1 MIHDLGII
9 MLTAGIV
16 SILFKWLRQPVVL
29 GYLVAGLLVGPY
41 VAGQAW
47 ISDIESAEHW
57 AEIGMIFLLFS
68 MGLEFSFKKLLQVG
82 STAIVGCLTI
92 VVGMMTSGFLV
103 GRALGFN
110 EMNAL
115 FLGGMLCMSSTTI
128 VFKALDDLGLRQQKF
143 AGISL
148 GILVVEDLF
157 AVVLM
162 VLLAS
167 IAVKQTFEGGEMVW
181 EISKLVAYL
190 VLWFVSGIMIIPTF
204 FKYCKKFLNDE
215 TMTIVSLG
223 LCLGMVLLAVGAGF
237 SAALGAFV
245 MGSILAETVE
255 AERVEHLV
263 TPVKNMFGAIFFVSV
278 GMMIDPQLLLEY
290 WLPITIISF
299 IVIFGQIIFASLGV
313 ILSGQ
318 PLKTAMQTGFTL
330 VQVGEFSF
338 ILAQFGES
346 IGVTE
351 KYLYP
356 VIVAVSV
363 ITTFL
368 TPYIIKLALPAYER
382 LNAALPAKAKIFLE
396 QYAENRNTISE
407 DSVLKVL
414 LRKVVVSLAI
424 YLIII
429 IFVIAIWFN
438 YLSALLVEAIDG
450 FLPTEYSWV
459 GKTVALVALL
469 LVLSPFIYKLSTKF
483 ISSKEMREVWRMGG
497 INRGYVMAINLVRLI
512 MSCVVIIICIQHYF
526 ALTHGVLV
534 VVALM
539 VVGSIFFSKRI
550 GRQSRFIEEKF
561 LANLNARE
569 TVSNQ
574 KRAVRKEFEHE
585 LLENDLHIADFELPS
600 ESVYCGKQL
609 MELDIRNAT
618 NVTVVRIIREGR
630 NINVPGGRERIFPHD
645 IIVVAGSDHQI
656 SLFKEWI
663 EKGVIKD
670 RGDLSMGEGRPRT
683 PFTLEKIVITAT
695 MPFCGKTIAQSHIR
709 EKAQCAV
716 LGIEH
721 EGETYMNPDAQMT
734 LSEGD
739 TITLCGEAP
748 RIKSLLETI
757 K

>member
-16 SILFKWLRQPVVL
+16 SLLFKFLKQPVVL

-41 VAGQAW
+41 VCGKAW
-47 ISDIESAEHW
+47 INDIESAENW

-92 VVGMMTSGFLV
+92 VIGMMTTGFLA

-167 IAVKQTFEGGEMVW
+167 IAVKQSFEGGEMAW
-181 EISKLVAYL
+181 QITKLVAYL
-190 VLWFVSGIMIIPTF
+190 ILWFVAGIMLIPTL
-204 FKYCKKFLNDE
+204 FKLCRRYLNDE
-215 TMTIVSLG
+215 TMTILSLG
-223 LCLGMVLLAVGAGF
+223 LCLGMVLLAMGAGF

-255 AERVEHLV
+255 AERVERLV
-263 TPVKNMFGAIFFVSV
+263 GPVKNMFGAVFFTSV
-278 GMMIDPQLLLEY
+278 GMMIDPSLLLEY
-290 WLPITIISF
+290 WLPITIISL
-299 IVIFGQIIFASLGV
+299 IVIIGQIIFASLGV
-313 ILSGQ
+313 VLSGQ

-368 TPYIIKLALPAYER
+368 TPYIIKFANPAYDK
-382 LNAALPAKAKIFLE
+382 LDAALPDKVKLFLD
-396 QYAENRNTISE
+396 QYAENRNTISQ
-407 DSVLKVL
+407 DSAFKVL
-414 LRKVVVSLAI
+414 LRKVLVNAAI
-424 YLIII
+424 YLILIV
-429 IFVIAIWFN
+429 FVVAIYMN
-438 YLSALLVEAIDG
+438 YLSVPFVNTINALVPDD
-450 FLPTEYSWV
+450 YNWV
-459 GKTVALVALL
+459 GRIIALVTLL
-469 LVLSPFIYKLSTKF
+469 LAVSPFIYKIATKY
-483 ISSKEMREVWRMGG
+483 IHSKEAETVWHTGG
-497 INRGYVMAINLVRLI
+497 IFRGYIVGMTLLRLI
-512 MSCVVIIICIQHYF
+512 ICIVVIIFCIQHYF
-526 ALTHGVLV
+526 ALTYGVLSAVALV
-534 VVALM
+534 VVLF
-539 VVGSIFFSKRI
+539 IFFSKKI
-550 GRQSRFIEEKF
+550 GESSKRLEESF
-561 LANLNARE
+561 LSNLNARE
-569 TVSNQ
+569 RVNDN
-574 KRAVRKEFEHE
+574 KRAVRKDFEKE
-585 LLENDLHIADFELPS
+585 LLSHDLHIADFELPITS
-600 ESVYCGKQL
+600 TYCGKML
-609 MELDIRNAT
+609 MELGLRQVSSVNI
-618 NVTVVRIIREGR
+618 VRIIREGLD
-630 NINVPGGRERIFPHD
+630 INVPGGKERLFPHD
-645 IIVVAGSDHQI
+645 IIVVAGTDEQI
-656 SLFKEWI
+656 DEFKNWLD
-663 EKGVIKD
+663 KGEIIKD
-670 RGDLSMGEGRPRT
+670 AVADDVRRRI
-683 PFTLEKIVITAT
+683 PFTLEQFEVTAS
-695 MPFCGKTIAQSHIR
+695 MPFCGKSIAQSHIK
-709 EKAQCAV
+709 ETAQCAV

-721 EGETYMNPDAQMT
+721 EGHTFMNPDAQI
-734 LSEGD
+734 LLLEGD
-739 TITLCGEAP
+739 KVILCGEAP
-748 RIKSLLETI
+748 RIKKLLDTI
-757 K
+757 S